1 MFNSILKF
9 IKHNVLF
16 LMGSYCGTK
25 CTLIII
31 VYTSCSLSCIKIFT
45 NGRQVILKPINENYK
60 MRCILAFRCISNVL
74 FPVMLSLIWNVF
86 YSRVAFLSLF
96 YVNINTFRNLLWI
109 LLCLRILLRSFMVWK
124 VLSI

>member
-1 MFNSILKF
+1 
-9 IKHNVLF
+9 
-16 LMGSYCGTK
+16 MGSYYGTK

-96 YVNINTFRNLLWI
+96 YVNINTLRNLL
-109 LLCLRILLRSFMVWK
+109 
-124 VLSI
+124 